1 MKVKIIKK
9 DRENEVLGSSLKLT
23 FESNRNVYLEI
34 INLRIAM
41 IQKRL
46 REARYQVSIVKI
58 YILNPRTRHG
68 FLKTGTTHF
77 NQFMFVDF

>member
-23 FESNRNVYLEI
+23 FESNRIVSTY
-34 INLRIAM
+34 LRILM
-41 IQKRL
+41 IHKRL

-58 YILNPRTRHG
+58 YI
-68 FLKTGTTHF
+68 
-77 NQFMFVDF
+77 